1 MFQEH
6 CFIFLYEMNTSIFP
20 YIHWNGMD
28 YADVRY
34 EIPHSEYVTDIT
46 LLCVLRKAKQIDMQ
60 TKRKNQLRMQE
71 EVFKECVKCFKGFL
85 PSLPAINRPLMISYY
100 YLRSLAINC
109 CCCNCYAL
117 KNYSNYFRK

>member
-6 CFIFLYEMNTSIFP
+6 CFIFLYEMNTSIFHT
-20 YIHWNGMD
+20 YIGMEWIMLMSD
-28 YADVRY
+28 MKFL
-34 EIPHSEYVTDIT
+34 ILST

-109 CCCNCYAL
+109 CCCNCYVL